1 MAGLNFQTFEEPDD
15 RERLDTSQPVP
26 KGEYFAKVVDSD
38 LKTTK
43 AGTGQY
49 VELTWE
55 INGHVVS
62 GAAKNRKI
70 WQRINIRNDNP
81 EAERIGK
88 QELNRLVKASGLT
101 QINDTS
107 ELHGRELI
115 IGVKIEPARGQ
126 YEASNGISYVKSKKH
141 APKGNLGVADLS
153 HASQAPEG
161 HQVPTAANQSAAPA
175 SRDLEDEIP
184 F

>member
-1 MAGLNFQTFEEPDD
+1 MAGLNFKAFDD
-15 RERLDTSQPVP
+15 PEDQARAQLSEPVP
-26 KGEYFAKVVDSD
+26 KGDYFAKIVDSD

-55 INGHVVS
+55 LNGHVDT
-62 GAAKNRKI
+62 GACKNRKI
-70 WQRINIRNDNP
+70 WQRLNVKNDNP
-81 EAERIGK
+81 EAERIGR

-101 QINDTS
+101 EVGDTS

-115 IGVKIEPARGQ
+115 VGVKISPPRGQ
-126 YEASNGISYVKSKKH
+126 YAASNDISYVKSKKH
-141 APKGNLGVADLS
+141 APKKGNLSA
-153 HASQAPEG
+153 AEIG
-161 HQVPTAANQSAAPA
+161 HAANAPQTPAQSPAPSA
-175 SRDLEDEIP
+175 SVPDDEIP